1 MRHSLAVALISLL
14 AISAASSAFAAP
26 AFTPRLRF
34 HETQPIPYAT
44 TTFEL
49 GVDVS
54 DVPLTRQGVNQF
66 LQTLTPEGQEI
77 MQATCRNY
85 VGDPVQVRSQMTN
98 SFCQVLL
105 GR

>member
-1 MRHSLAVALISLL
+1 MRHSLVVTMISLL
-14 AISAASSAFAAP
+14 AVAAAGTAFAAP
-26 AFTPRLRF
+26 AFTPRLHF
-34 HETQPIPYAT
+34 PEAQPNPYAT
-44 TTFEL
+44 TTFDL

-85 VGDPVQVRSQMTN
+85 VGDPIQVRSQMTI

-105 GR
+105 GQ